1 MAWSHDNSLVGHA
14 REDDQ
19 IEAAASAQAA
29 KEEFTGFAWLRE
41 KKINQKI
48 GTTILKLE
56 CKSGLKVFRLD
67 NIDFL
72 IFFRGTMD
80 KREGQTSHNRYHAIK
95 RHEKSCG
102 SGNHRPLNLQ

>member
-48 GTTILKLE
+48 GRTFK
-56 CKSGLKVFRLD
+56 
-67 NIDFL
+67 
-72 IFFRGTMD
+72 
-80 KREGQTSHNRYHAIK
+80 Y
-95 RHEKSCG
+95 
-102 SGNHRPLNLQ
+102 

>member
-29 KEEFTGFAWLRE
+29 KDEFTGFAWLRE

-48 GTTILKLE
+48 GTYDFLILKLDR
-56 CKSGLKVFRLD
+56 KSGLKGR
-67 NIDFL
+67 
-72 IFFRGTMD
+72 
-80 KREGQTSHNRYHAIK
+80 KH
-95 RHEKSCG
+95 
-102 SGNHRPLNLQ
+102 